1 MYKHNAVRQIFDK
14 LAHSSIMRL
23 NSTSM
28 SKLFDLMLMSLKLQ
42 ILKTKFPEEIIQIT
56 MNHFK
61 ELITNLEENLTEN
74 QKFINIVK
82 ENMNYFTS
90 VKYNNNY

>member
-28 SKLFDLMLMSLKLQ
+28 SKLFDLMLMSLKMQ
-42 ILKTKFPEEIIQIT
+42 ILRTKFPEEIIQLT

-61 ELITNLEENLTEN
+61 FLIANLEENPIEN
-74 QKFINIVK
+74 QKFIAIVK
-82 ENMNYFTS
+82 DNLSYFTS
-90 VKYNNNY
+90 VIIYS

>member
-56 MNHFK
+56 MNHF
-61 ELITNLEENLTEN
+61 
-74 QKFINIVK
+74 NIK
-82 ENMNYFTS
+82 TKNSSILSKKT
-90 VKYNNNY
+90 